1 MKIAIGSRIVKGPWG
16 GGNLFTISLKK
27 YLQEKHIKVSHNLVE
42 KDIDIILLTEPR
54 IDSSTSTITL
64 LEAKLYKRFVNKNVK
79 IVHRIN
85 ECDERKG
92 TKYVNKK
99 MADISLSSDY
109 TVFVSYWLESLYKDF
124 GLSNVNSK
132 VIMSGS
138 DLTIFND
145 LNKITWDKSS
155 KLKITTHHWGNNW
168 NKGFEL
174 YTLLDN
180 LLGKKELKE
189 KFSFTYIGNLPKDYN
204 FKNSVLKHP
213 LSGSELAEE
222 LKNFDLYITGSLNEP
237 SGNHQIEASLC
248 GLPVLYLDSGGIP
261 DYQSGFGTEITY
273 TNLEEKLKEIYEN
286 YDHYFEKNKK
296 FPFNSESMC
305 AEYFKLFQ
313 NLHEKQSSKKFRIYF
328 YIYKLLFNLRIIM
341 FYKNVVSQ
349 ISYQINKLR
358 NI

>member
-42 KDIDIILLTEPR
+42 NDIDIILLTEPR

-99 MADISLSSDY
+99 MTDISKSSDY

-124 GLSNVNSK
+124 GLSNINSK

-204 FKNSVLKHP
+204 FKNSALKHP

-273 TNLEEKLKEIYEN
+273 ANLEEKLKEIYEN

-305 AEYFKLFQ
+305 AEYLKLFQ
-313 NLHEKQSSKKFRIYF
+313 NLHKKQSSKKFRIYF